1 MQTRLFSYNLP
12 RELIARYPLERGL
25 EKLLVLDRDSG
36 KISHKQF
43 SDLPSFLRPGDV
55 LVLNDTRV
63 IPARLLGRKVTG
75 GQVEVLLLRQIEG
88 AKWRCLVRASKPTRT
103 GAVIMFT
110 DKLEARV
117 DNREGKDYV
126 LTFSDEKQVLSI
138 GRMPLPPYIG
148 RAAEEKDSES
158 YQTVYARHD
167 GSVASPTAGL
177 HFTQDMLIKIESSGI
192 EIVYV
197 TLHVGPGTFTP
208 VRTDSIEEHTMHP
221 EEFSV
226 TDKAASVINNA
237 MEQGKR
243 IVSVGTTTT
252 RVLEHLMHSQGRI
265 SPGKG
270 STDIF
275 IYNGFLFKSVG
286 ALLTNFHLPCSTLL
300 MLVSAFG
307 GHDRIMKAYKEA
319 VERKYRFYSYGDA
332 MLII

>member
-1 MQTRLFSYNLP
+1 M
-12 RELIARYPLERGL
+12 
-25 EKLLVLDRDSG
+25 
-36 KISHKQF
+36 
-43 SDLPSFLRPGDV
+43 
-55 LVLNDTRV
+55 
-63 IPARLLGRKVTG
+63 
-75 GQVEVLLLRQIEG
+75 LLLKQIEG
-88 AKWRCLVRASKPTRT
+88 TKWRCLVSASKPTRA
-103 GAVIMFT
+103 GAVIMFA
-110 DKLEARV
+110 DNLEAV
-117 DNREGKDYV
+117 VENKEGKNYV
-126 LTFSDEKQVLSI
+126 LTFSDEKQVL
-138 GRMPLPPYIG
+138 RMGKIPLPPYID
-148 RAAEEKDSES
+148 REPEELDSES

-177 HFTQDMLIKIESSGI
+177 HFTQDILGKIESSGI

-208 VRTDSIEEHTMHP
+208 VRTESIEEHTMHP

-226 TDKAASVINNA
+226 TDKAADAINNA
-237 MEQGKR
+237 RAKGKR

-275 IYNGFLFKSVG
+275 IYNGFSFKSVG

-307 GHDRIMKAYKEA
+307 GHDQIMKAYKEA
-319 VERKYRFYSYGDA
+319 VERRYRFYSYGDA

>member
-1 MQTRLFSYNLP
+1 MKTELFSYNMP
-12 RELIARYPLERGL
+12 RQLIAGYPLERGM
-25 EKLLVLDRDSG
+25 ERLLVVERDTG
-36 KISHKQF
+36 KIFHKQF
-43 SDLPSFLRPGDV
+43 SDLPAYLHPGDV
-55 LVLNDTRV
+55 LVLNDTKV

-75 GQVEVLLLRQIEG
+75 GQVEVLLLKQIEG
-88 AKWRCLVRASKPTRT
+88 TKWRCLVSASKPTRA
-103 GAVIMFT
+103 GAVIMFA
-110 DKLEARV
+110 DNLEALV
-117 DNREGKDYV
+117 ENREGKDCV
-126 LTFSDEKQVLSI
+126 LTFSEEKKVLSI
-138 GRMPLPPYIG
+138 GKIPLPPYID
-148 RAAEEKDSES
+148 REPEEKDSES

-177 HFTQDMLIKIESSGI
+177 HFTKDMLGNIESSGI

-208 VRTDSIEEHTMHP
+208 VRTESIEEHTMHP
-221 EEFSV
+221 EEFAV
-226 TDKAASVINNA
+226 THKAADAINNA
-237 MEQGKR
+237 RAKGKR

-275 IYNGFLFKSVG
+275 IYNGFSFKSVG

-319 VERKYRFYSYGDA
+319 VERRYRFYSYGDA

>member
-1 MQTRLFSYNLP
+1 MQTELFSYNLP
-12 RELIARYPLERGL
+12 RELIDRYPLERGM
-25 EKLLVLDRDSG
+25 ERLLVVERDTG
-36 KISHKQF
+36 RIFHKQF
-43 SDLPSFLRPGDV
+43 SDLLSYIHPVDV
-55 LVLNDTRV
+55 LVLNDTKV
-63 IPARLLGRKVTG
+63 IPARLLGRKETG
-75 GQVEVLLLRQIEG
+75 GQVEVLLLKQIEG
-88 AKWRCLVRASKPTRT
+88 AKWRCLVSASKPTRA
-103 GAVIMFT
+103 GAVIMFA
-110 DKLEARV
+110 DNLEAIV
-117 DNREGKDYV
+117 DSREGQYYV

-138 GRMPLPPYIG
+138 GRIPLPPYID
-148 RAAEEKDSES
+148 REPEEKDSES
-158 YQTVYARHD
+158 YQTVYACHE

-177 HFTQDMLIKIESSGI
+177 HFTQDMLLKIESSGI

-208 VRTDSIEEHTMHP
+208 VRTDAIEEHTMHP

-226 TDKAASVINNA
+226 TDKAADAINNA
-237 MEQGKR
+237 RSKGRR

-275 IYNGFLFKSVG
+275 IYNGFSFKSVE

-307 GHDRIMKAYKEA
+307 GHDQIMKAYKEA
-319 VERKYRFYSYGDA
+319 VERRYRFYSYGDA

>member
-1 MQTRLFSYNLP
+1 METKLFSYYLP
-12 RELIARYPLERGL
+12 RELIARYPLERGM
-25 EKLLVLDRDSG
+25 ERLLVVKRDTG
-36 KISHKQF
+36 KIFHKQF
-43 SDLPSFLRPGDV
+43 SDLPSYLHPADV
-55 LVLNDTRV
+55 LILNDTKV
-63 IPARLLGRKVTG
+63 IPARLMGRKETG
-75 GQVEVLLLRQIEG
+75 GQVEVLLLKQLEG
-88 AKWRCLVRASKPTRT
+88 TKWRCLLGASKPTRA
-103 GAVIMFT
+103 GAVIRFA
-110 DKLEARV
+110 DDLEARV
-117 DNREGKDYV
+117 ENREGKDYV
-126 LTFSDEKQVLSI
+126 LTFSDEKKVLSI
-138 GRMPLPPYIG
+138 GRIPLPPYID
-148 RAAEEKDSES
+148 REPEDMDSES

-177 HFTQDMLIKIESSGI
+177 HFTKDMLLEIESSGI

-208 VRTDSIEEHTMHP
+208 VRSESIEEHTMHP

-226 TDKAASVINNA
+226 SDKAADAINNA
-237 MEQGKR
+237 RAKGKR

-275 IYNGFLFKSVG
+275 IYDGFSFKSVG

-307 GHDRIMKAYKEA
+307 GYDQIMKAYKEA
-319 VERKYRFYSYGDA
+319 VEQRYRFYSYGDA